1 MHSVVNILLI
11 AISILTAQ
19 KMSMDLQAEKV
30 VRLLQNQD
38 TTMVALKSYNKKEQ
52 LRLFNLQKD
61 LLVLYIILMKIH
73 LLKHLVAEDI
83 ISENHL

>member
-11 AISILTAQ
+11 AISILTVQ

-73 LLKHLVAEDI
+73 LLKLLVAEDI